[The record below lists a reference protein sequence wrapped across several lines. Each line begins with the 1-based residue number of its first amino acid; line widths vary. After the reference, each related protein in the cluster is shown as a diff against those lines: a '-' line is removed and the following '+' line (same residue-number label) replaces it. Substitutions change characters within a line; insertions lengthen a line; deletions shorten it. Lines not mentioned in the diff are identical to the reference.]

1 VPTNSLANAGRAIR
15 MMRAGL
21 LVLVVVLALA
31 SDPRPVTA
39 LCCGLL
45 VAAAVPGLLAGGHP
59 VVGRLGRIAEVLV
72 AGASASVL
80 AGHYG
85 TTLPY
90 LMVPVRAAAVSG
102 GAAEALA
109 MVGLA
114 AVTVLGAGAATGRLS
129 TVDYVFAG
137 LLWLL
142 VSLAGAS
149 AGRRMYAPPTPE
161 PPQPYAE
168 ATRLLTQLR
177 TVARQLPGGTLDPGG
192 IAAHLLDEVEQVA
205 PVDRSAV
212 LGASG
217 GGRLIVLA
225 QRAPDRVDWETS
237 MASDT
242 PIQEAWVSQQ
252 PQTSHRSLSRSLS
265 AGQAAG
271 AAPAVS
277 ALVVPLVA
285 GMRTIGLV
293 LIETDRSNA
302 YLPAVQAA
310 VRGVVASG
318 ALRLEAALLF
328 DDVRAFATTEE
339 RQRLAREIHDG
350 VAQELVMVGYGIDN
364 ALAQLDPAA
373 DAAAVEELNTLRAE
387 VTRVITELRLS
398 LFELRNDI
406 ANIGLATALASYA
419 QTIGAS
425 AGMRVHLSLDE
436 STARLPASVEAELL
450 RIGQEAITN
459 ARKHARA
466 QNLWVTCEIDPP
478 YGRIE
483 ISDDGRGLPEERR
496 EGSYGLSI
504 MDERAHRIRA
514 RLQIR
519 PRQPRGT
526 TVVVVLGTP
535 PRRGSVTTP
544 DVEDD
549 DARQHSPGR

>member
-1 VPTNSLANAGRAIR
+1 MAKAAGAIR

-21 LVLVVVLALA
+21 LLLVVALALA
-31 SDPRPVTA
+31 SDPRWLTV

-45 VAAAVPGLLAGGHP
+45 VLAAVPGLAFANRP
-59 VVGRLGRIAEVLV
+59 VVARLGRIVEVVV
-72 AGASASVL
+72 AGGSASLL

-85 TTLPY
+85 TTLPF
-90 LMVPVRAAAVSG
+90 LMVPVRAAAVAG
-102 GAAEALA
+102 GATEALA

-114 AVTVLGAGAATGRLS
+114 TATVLGMGAATGRLS
-129 TVDYVFAG
+129 SVDYAFAA

-149 AGRRMYAPPTPE
+149 AGRRMYAAPTPE
-161 PPQPYAE
+161 QPQPYAE

-237 MASDT
+237 LSSDT
-242 PIQEAWVSQQ
+242 PVADAWASQQ
-252 PQTSHRSLSRSLS
+252 PHTSHRSLSRSLS
-265 AGQAAG
+265 ERQGSG
-271 AAPAVS
+271 SAPPVS

-285 GMRTIGLV
+285 GVRTIGLV
-293 LIETDRSNA
+293 VVEADRAGA
-302 YLPAVQAA
+302 YPAPVLGA
-310 VRGVVASG
+310 VKSVVASG

-364 ALAQLDPAA
+364 ALAQLDEEVNP
-373 DAAAVEELNTLRAE
+373 AAVEELNTLRAE

-398 LFELRNDI
+398 LFELRTDVDPHS
-406 ANIGLATALASYA
+406 GLTTALAAYA
-419 QTIGAS
+419 RTLGAS
-425 AGMRVHLSLDE
+425 AGMRVHLTMDE
-436 STARLPASVEAELL
+436 STARLPQSTEAELL

-483 ISDDGRGLPEERR
+483 VSDDGRGMPEERR
-496 EGSYGLSI
+496 EGSYGLTI

-514 RLQIR
+514 RLEIR
-519 PRQPRGT
+519 PREPRGT

-535 PRRGSVTTP
+535 PRRGTVSTP

-549 DARQHSPGR
+549 NARQHTTGH